1 MSGWLKRHIEQKKHI
16 IQLAEDIP
24 IFYVHQSTITHRK
37 PKMIS
42 DRIVVCQEAY
52 IEIDTKTMSQTFIQL
67 LMHHMGEGHIK
78 VRIAEKKE
86 AT

>member
-1 MSGWLKRHIEQKKHI
+1 MAIE
-16 IQLAEDIP
+16 LADDIP
-24 IFYVHQSTITHRK
+24 TFDVHQSTITYRN

-42 DRIVVCQEAY
+42 DGIMVCQEAY

-86 AT
+86 KNNG

>member
-1 MSGWLKRHIEQKKHI
+1 MIE
-16 IQLAEDIP
+16 LAEDLP
-24 IFYVHQSTITHRK
+24 FFDVSGNTITHRN
-37 PKMIS
+37 PKMVTDGIM
-42 DRIVVCQEAY
+42 VCQEAY
-52 IEIDTKTMSQTFIQL
+52 IEVNTKHMSQTFIQL